1 MVLNGIDIASWQS
14 GINVGTNGVAADFV
28 IIKATGG
35 TGYVNPD
42 CDRAFQ
48 QAIKSG
54 KKVAVYHYAHELG
67 FQGTAQQEADFFL
80 KNVQG
85 YIGKAILVLDWESD
99 NKGDV
104 TWAKAWLDHVQSK
117 TGVKPLFYTYT
128 AVLNSYNFSSI
139 ANADYGLWVANYGSD
154 APQGYSQPNPP
165 ASPYW
170 KSTAMYQYTS
180 NGRLNGWSGRL
191 DLNVFYGDK
200 EVWDA
205 YAGVKY
211 GSTPSP
217 APQPPKPSPA
227 ADPTTA
233 GQHFSILQDP
243 KFLQNKAHL
252 DRFGPVG
259 NKLVVEG
266 WHTTVSNHE
275 FIIIMDRVKNKELA
289 RKEVKPIAR
298 PDVKKAFGLS
308 YDQVGF
314 KTEFDLAP
322 LKGHSVIVLMRATND
337 PKGNTAGGFQD
348 FYETRWYHDI
358 K

>member
-1 MVLNGIDIASWQS
+1 MVLNGIDIASWQT
-14 GINVGTNGVAADFV
+14 GIKVGIEGVAADFV

-54 KKVAVYHYAHELG
+54 KKVAVYHYAHEIG
-67 FQGTAQQEADFFL
+67 FQGTAQQEAEFFL

-85 YIGKAILVLDWESD
+85 YIGKAILILDWESD

-104 TWAKAWLDHVQSK
+104 AWAKAWLDHVQNK
-117 TGVKPLFYTYT
+117 AGVKPLFYTYT
-128 AVLNSYNFSSI
+128 AVLNSFNFSSI

-154 APQGYSQPNPP
+154 APQEYSQPNPP
-165 ASPYW
+165 VSPYW

-180 NGRLNGWSGRL
+180 NGRLNGWNGRL

-200 EVWDA
+200 KAWDA
-205 YAGVKY
+205 YAGVKS
-211 GSTPSP
+211 GSTPQP
-217 APQPPKPSPA
+217 TPQPPKPTPA

-233 GQHFSILQDP
+233 GQHYPILQDP
-243 KFLQNKAHL
+243 KYPQNKAHL

-266 WHTTVSNHE
+266 WHTTVSDHE

-298 PDVKKAFGLS
+298 SDVKKAFGLS
-308 YDQVGF
+308 TDRVGF
-314 KTEFDLAP
+314 KAEFDLAQF
-322 LKGHSVIVLMRATND
+322 KGHSVIVLMRATND
-337 PKGNTAGGFQD
+337 PKGNTSGGFQD

-358 K
+358 N

>member
-180 NGRLNGWSGRL
+180 NGRLNGWGGRL

-200 EVWDA
+200 KAWDA
-205 YAGVKY
+205 YAGVKSS
-211 GSTPSP
+211 GSTQKPSTP
-217 APQPPKPSPA
+217 APSKPSV
-227 ADPTTA
+227 DPTTA
-233 GQHFSILQDP
+233 GGGYSILQDP
-243 KFLQNKAHL
+243 KFPQNKAHL

-259 NKLVVEG
+259 TKLVVEG

>member
-14 GINVGTNGVAADFV
+14 GINVGASGIAADFV

-48 QAIKSG
+48 QAIASG

-67 FQGTAQQEADFFL
+67 YQGTAQQEAEFFL

-104 TWAKAWLDHVQSK
+104 AWAKAWLDHVQSK
-117 TGVKPLFYTYT
+117 TGVNPLFYTYT

-170 KSTAMYQYTS
+170 KSTVMYQYTS

-200 EVWDA
+200 KAWDA
-205 YAGVKY
+205 YTGVKT
-211 GSTPSP
+211 GSTPNLT
-217 APQPPKPSPA
+217 PQPPKPAPA
-227 ADPTTA
+227 ADPTRA
-233 GQHFSILQDP
+233 GQHFSILRDP
-243 KFLQNKAHL
+243 KFQQNKAHL

-266 WHTTVSNHE
+266 WHTTVYNHE

-298 PDVKKAFGLS
+298 PDVKKAFRLS
-308 YDQVGF
+308 TDQVGF
-314 KTEFDLAP
+314 KTEFDLSS

-337 PKGNTAGGFQD
+337 SKGNTAGGFQD

>member
-1 MVLNGIDIASWQS
+1 
-14 GINVGTNGVAADFV
+14 
-28 IIKATGG
+28 
-35 TGYVNPD
+35 
-42 CDRAFQ
+42 
-48 QAIKSG
+48 
-54 KKVAVYHYAHELG
+54 
-67 FQGTAQQEADFFL
+67 
-80 KNVQG
+80 
-85 YIGKAILVLDWESD
+85 
-99 NKGDV
+99 
-104 TWAKAWLDHVQSK
+104 
-117 TGVKPLFYTYT
+117 
-128 AVLNSYNFSSI
+128 
-139 ANADYGLWVANYGSD
+139 
-154 APQGYSQPNPP
+154 NPP

-205 YAGVKY
+205 YAGVKS

-275 FIIIMDRVKNKELA
+275 FIIIIDRVKNKELA

-314 KTEFDLAP
+314 
-322 LKGHSVIVLMRATND
+322 
-337 PKGNTAGGFQD
+337 
-348 FYETRWYHDI
+348 
-358 K
+358 

>member
-1 MVLNGIDIASWQS
+1 MALNVIDIASWQM
-14 GINVGTNGVAADFV
+14 GINVGAGGVAADGV

-85 YIGKAILVLDWESD
+85 YIGKAILILDWESD

-104 TWAKAWLDHVQSK
+104 AWAKAWLDHVQSK

-128 AVLNSYNFSSI
+128 GVLNSYNFSSI
-139 ANADYGLWVANYGSD
+139 ANADYGLWVANYGTD

-165 ASPYW
+165 ISPYW

-180 NGRLNGWSGRL
+180 NGFLNGWNKRL

-200 EVWDA
+200 KAWDA
-205 YAGVKY
+205 YAGTKS
-211 GSTPSP
+211 GTTPNP
-217 APQPPKPSPA
+217 APQPPKPA

-233 GQHFSILQDP
+233 GQGYSILQDP
-243 KFLQNKAHL
+243 KFPQNKAHL

-314 KTEFDLAP
+314 NAEFDIAP
-322 LKGHSVIVLMRATND
+322 LKGHSVIALLRATND
-337 PKGNTAGGFQD
+337 SKGNTAGGFQD

-358 K
+358 